1 MSYQIDITSQAEF
14 DIISAIDYIEFVLKN
29 HQAAQKMLDLLDE
42 EINSLTDFPKKCAL
56 INDPILSSWEVR
68 FITINNYLAFFTIDE
83 DNKIVIIV
91 RFLYK
96 KSEWSRMLAKTL
108 FETDIKSNS

>member
-1 MSYQIDITSQAEF
+1 MF
-14 DIISAIDYIEFVLKN
+14 
-29 HQAAQKMLDLLDE
+29 
-42 EINSLTDFPKKCAL
+42 L
-56 INDPILSSWEVR
+56 INDFILSSWEVR

-108 FETDIKSNS
+108 FETDIKSDS